1 MKTPTI
7 SKSQFLK
14 GVQCQK
20 RLWYYRNRKDLKPE
34 DDDND
39 AKFAMGN
46 EVGEIAKAYFENEVE
61 VKEEY
66 FETEKAIDSTKK
78 FIEQG
83 NEIIF
88 EATAM
93 HPVTGAFSKIDVL
106 RKAPNT
112 NEWDLIEV
120 KSAANIKSYHIDDI
134 SFQYY
139 VFHHAGYN
147 IRRCFLMLLNSDY
160 IRQGDIDPKGLLRL
174 EDITEKV
181 VEKQNT
187 IDVLATQ
194 LAIVPTQKNEP
205 TIAIGSHCFTPFECD
220 YKEHCWQHV
229 PEYSIYNL
237 FSKKQADG
245 IYKTINSYNIKD
257 IPVKLYPK
265 NKKGEINLKNKIDIE
280 SFKTDAKHIDKEGI
294 NNFLNELEYPL
305 HYLDYETISCAIP
318 VFDGTSPYQAIPFQ
332 FSLHIQE
339 SPEADL
345 SYFSYLHRE
354 LSDPRRA
361 FTEKLI
367 SDCSNKGSVVVFN
380 KPYEMGVN
388 KGLAKLYPQYAD
400 KLEAINKRMI
410 DLLIPFRKR
419 FLYTSEQKSSCSIK
433 NVYPAYYP
441 NEKKDSYKDMEI
453 ADGFDASQR
462 YLKFMR
468 GKTDNNEPDKLWDN
482 LYKYCKLDTMAMVKL
497 VDKLNEFR

>member
-1 MKTPTI
+1 
-7 SKSQFLK
+7 
-14 GVQCQK
+14 
-20 RLWYYRNRKDLKPE
+20 
-34 DDDND
+34 
-39 AKFAMGN
+39 MGN
-46 EVGEIAKAYFENEVE
+46 EVGEIAKTYFENGVE
-61 VKEEY
+61 VKENY
-66 FETEKAIDSTKK
+66 WKTEKAIDSTKK

-83 NEIIF
+83 KKIIF

-106 RKAPNT
+106 RKVPNT

-147 IRRCFLMLLNSDY
+147 IRRCFLMLLNRDY
-160 IRQGDIDPKGLLRL
+160 IRQGDIDPKGLLIL

-187 IDVLATQ
+187 TDVLATQ
-194 LAIVPTQKNEP
+194 LAVVPTQKNEP

-220 YKEHCWQHV
+220 YKEHCWKHV

-237 FSKKQADG
+237 LSKKKADG

-294 NNFLNELEYPL
+294 NSFLNELEYPL
-305 HYLDYETISCAIP
+305 YYLDYEAISYAIP

-332 FSLHIQE
+332 FSLHIRE
-339 SPEADL
+339 SLGAVL
-345 SYFSYLHRE
+345 SSSGYLHRE

-367 SDCSNKGSVVVFN
+367 SDCDNKGSVVVFN
-380 KPYEMGVN
+380 KPYEKRIN
-388 KGLAKLYPQYAD
+388 EGLAELYPQYAD
-400 KLEAINKRMI
+400 ELEAINKRMI

-433 NVYPAYYP
+433 NVLPAYYP
-441 NEKKDSYKDMEI
+441 REKNYKDMEI
-453 ADGFDASQR
+453 ADGLEASHR
-462 YLKFMR
+462 YLKFIH
-468 GKTDNNEPDKLWDN
+468 GKTDNNELDELWDS
-482 LYKYCKLDTMAMVKL
+482 LYKYCKLDTKAMVKL

>member
-14 GVQCQK
+14 GMQCQK
-20 RLWYYRNRKDLKPE
+20 RLWYDRNRKDLSTE
-34 DDDND
+34 DDNK
-39 AKFAMGN
+39 AKFEMGN
-46 EVGEIAKAYFENEVE
+46 EVGKIAKTYFENGVE
-61 VKEEY
+61 VTEEY
-66 FETEKAIDSTKK
+66 LETEKAINSTKK

-83 NEIIF
+83 KEIIF

-106 RKAPNT
+106 RKVPNT

-120 KSAANIKSYHIDDI
+120 KSTTKIKSYHIEDI

-147 IRRCFLMLLNSDY
+147 IRHCFLMLLNRDY
-160 IRQGDIDPKGLLRL
+160 IRRGDIDPKGLLRL

-194 LAIVPTQKNEP
+194 LAVVPTQKNEP

-265 NKKGEINLKNKIDIE
+265 NKNGEINLKKKIDID

-305 HYLDYETISCAIP
+305 YYLDYEAISYAIP
-318 VFDGTSPYQAIPFQ
+318 LFDGTSPYQAIPFQ

-339 SPEADL
+339 SPGADL
-345 SYFSYLHRE
+345 GYSSYLHRE

-367 SDCSNKGSVVVFN
+367 ADCGNKGSVIVFN
-380 KPYEMGVN
+380 ESYEKKIN
-388 KGLAKLYPQYAD
+388 KGLAKLFPQYTD
-400 KLEAINKRMI
+400 EFEAINKRMI

-433 NVYPAYYP
+433 NVLPAYYP
-441 NEKKDSYKDMEI
+441 NEKEYSYKDMEI
-453 ADGFDASQR
+453 ADGFDASRR

-468 GKTDNNEPDKLWDN
+468 DKKYDNEPDELWDD
-482 LYKYCKLDTMAMVKL
+482 LYKYCELDTMAMVKL